1 MDLLGSFFFIFPR
14 PILSKLIEEREEGT
28 YTKAYFELDSG
39 IDAAPRDTLFSVGN
53 IHKSPYSP
61 PRPFSYPSLI
71 YTLRISTPFPD
82 RGMQR
87 RGQLPSPSIL
97 PRPKKGRAEQSR
109 RDAMLSGG
117 KRKEGS
123 STERRERGGE
133 EEEEEVKRKGKKGR
147 KRAS

>member
-39 IDAAPRDTLFSVGN
+39 IDAAPRDILFSVGN

-97 PRPKKGRAEQSR
+97 PRPKKGRAERR

-133 EEEEEVKRKGKKGR
+133 EEEEVKRKGKKGR